1 MNHSGSLTKLKV
13 VARLRLCAVFKTM
26 MLAMLVYGSAALLST
41 PLIQSASA
49 ESVSD
54 RVQAVGSLHFEG
66 EPQPELAAPMK
77 AGIEE
82 AKTEQVEAPAVALG
96 APKPRR
102 EDYPRIGASSRS
114 VVWIAAQMHLFF
126 AAFVLAVPLF
136 VLVIEWIGMRSG
148 DDRYDDMAHEFMK
161 ITMTA
166 YSITALLGGFLAFSL
181 FLLYPQLMQYMM
193 RVFNLQVLVY
203 AGLFFAESA
212 LLYIYYYSWD
222 ALRYGNKKWSHLTIG
237 LGLNIAGTTLLVVAN
252 AWVTFMMAPSGVDA
266 SGAVTG
272 SIWEIIKGPL
282 WNPINLHRFIAN
294 IAFGGA
300 IVGAYA
306 GYKFLSAKTVEMRA
320 HYDWMGYTANF
331 IAILAF
337 LPLPFAGYW
346 LMAEIYSYS
355 QQMGITAMGG
365 ILAWLFIVQAVL
377 IGTILLAG
385 NYYLWAGMSRT
396 EGSKRYAWLI
406 KYIAVVLVACFLVW
420 VTPHTLILSV
430 DEIKQLGGNHHRLL
444 GPLGIMPAKNIA
456 VNLMLI
462 FTFLS
467 FQLYRRADKVATV
480 SYAPFLNA
488 LMVAIYIV
496 AVANVIFAG
505 VYYGYFTN
513 TVYKV
518 GSSAMQVATTLLVII
533 SGITIDTFLFK
544 KAEIIPAVWGRV
556 SNRSQYALFALP
568 IAFTWLMALMGY
580 VRSSVRTHW
589 HVYTVMKDN
598 SPDNFVPSIGY
609 AGNMMTIV
617 TILFLGM
624 VLFIF
629 WIASLSETRQSKP
642 VGEQEFEA

>member
-1 MNHSGSLTKLKV
+1 MQVKSGKRKNSLMNFAL
-13 VARLRLCAVFKTM
+13 
-26 MLAMLVYGSAALLST
+26 AALLLFGAST
-41 PLIQSASA
+41 LVDQLVGADARA
-49 ESVSD
+49 ETVAQ
-54 RVQAVGSLHFEG
+54 RVQSVGTLLLEG
-66 EPQPELAAPMK
+66 QAQPEMAIDETVDP
-77 AGIEE
+77 
-82 AKTEQVEAPAVALG
+82 EQEAPPPLG
-96 APKPRR
+96 APKLKR
-102 EDYPRIGASSRS
+102 EDYPRVGASSRS

-136 VLVIEWIGMRSG
+136 VLVIEWIGLKYG

-166 YSITALLGGFLAFSL
+166 YSITALLGGFLAFTL
-181 FLLYPQLMQYMM
+181 FLLYPQLMAYMM

-203 AGLFFAESA
+203 AGLFFAESS

-222 ALRYGNKKWSHLTIG
+222 ALRFGNKKWGHLTIG
-237 LGLNIAGTTLLVVAN
+237 LGLNVAGTTLLVMAN

-266 SGAVTG
+266 SGAVVG
-272 SIWEIIKGPL
+272 DIWTIIKGPL

-306 GYKFLSAKTVEMRA
+306 GYKFLSAKTIEMRA

-385 NYYLWAGMSRT
+385 NYYLWSGMSRT
-396 EGSKRYAWLI
+396 EGSKRYAWMV
-406 KYIAVVLVACFLVW
+406 KYIAMVLVACFLVW
-420 VTPHTLILSV
+420 VTPHTLILSA

-480 SYAPFLNA
+480 SYANFLNA
-488 LMVAIYIV
+488 LMVMIYIV
-496 AVANVIFAG
+496 AISNVIFAG

-518 GSSAMQVATTLLVII
+518 GSSVMQVATTLTVII
-533 SGITIDTFLFK
+533 SGIIIDTFLFK
-544 KAEIIPAVWGRV
+544 KADIIPAVWGRV

-629 WIASLSETRQSKP
+629 WIASLSETKQSRPTSDKE
-642 VGEQEFEA
+642 VQA